1 MDWRD
6 EERDED
12 GVSRVSATGAAW
24 REFVSFGSGEEAEV
38 GAADAGSPEEAGGR
52 TSEGLGEELEGGA
65 RAGERCEDRPPASE
79 PFRIGDRFFF
89 IREV

>member
-1 MDWRD
+1 M
-6 EERDED
+6 
-12 GVSRVSATGAAW
+12 
-24 REFVSFGSGEEAEV
+24 SFGTGEVEEV
-38 GAADAGSPEEAGGR
+38 GAAGAGCPEEADGR

-65 RAGERCEDRPPASE
+65 RAGERCEDRAPASE